1 MSDLFHGMTERQKLA
16 CALRLYDRLP
26 LRLIAL
32 RIQNST
38 KPPTTASVCKM
49 IQRGLKHL
57 RRNGADIPLS
67 A

>member
-1 MSDLFHGMTERQKLA
+1 MGDLFHGMTERQKLA

-32 RIQNST
+32 RLQVGST
-38 KPPTTASVCKM
+38 PPTKAAVCQM
-49 IQRGLKHL
+49 IRRGLRHL
-57 RRNGADIPLS
+57 RRNGANIPLS